1 MLPPGEPENHAR
13 RCSGTGLS
21 WGGCDGGGGLPPGGE
36 EEPGDCS
43 RALAH
48 LQWSFGQAYNG
59 QFARGVLVLLG
70 SLLGLFVLIVPGVAI
85 WIWGV
90 YDAYRTAKGMNEGLI
105 PYRETSPL
113 MIVAFVVV
121 WAATIVL
128 LSAASA
134 MLLAALALRGML

>member
-1 MLPPGEPENHAR
+1 MRGEATEPVSIREAIAAAEVSR
-13 RCSGTGLS
+13 REGRKNPAIAAGLS
-21 WGGCDGGGGLPPGGE
+21 LIFNGL
-36 EEPGDCS
+36 
-43 RALAH
+43 
-48 LQWSFGQAYNG
+48 GQAYNG